1 MWHFSI
7 LFSLTFFIIICSM
20 TKSTDILHFVCLWS
34 RGKLVLSIELDK
46 LTGLKNLFYFS
57 WIRQLIVSP
66 AMYTQLL
73 DFNVQCLLGF
83 LISIFLL
90 SKIFLKVGFFYVQK
104 YFVLCISFLKFTRA
118 FSCILECFFIT
129 ILEIFTWNY
138 IVIIHACD
146 NLQDTIKIWCKTN
159 T

>member
-1 MWHFSI
+1 M
-7 LFSLTFFIIICSM
+7 
-20 TKSTDILHFVCLWS
+20 
-34 RGKLVLSIELDK
+34 VLSIELDK
-46 LTGLKNLFYFS
+46 STGLKNLFFYEY
-57 WIRQLIVSP
+57 QLIVSP

-90 SKIFLKVGFFYVQK
+90 SKMFLKVFFFHVRK
-104 YFVLCISFLKFTRA
+104 YFVLCISFFKFTRA

-129 ILEIFTWNY
+129 ILEIFTWTY

-146 NLQDTIKIWCKTN
+146 NLQDTIKIWCKNN
-159 T
+159 TECSFDTTMMCVLI